1 MGFWKKRL
9 YADAAAATPL
19 SRSAERE
26 LLRLLPLFG
35 NPGAL
40 HREALDAK
48 HELERARK
56 TTAGALSAHADEIVF
71 TSSGTEAN
79 NLGVQGVLRPLLQ
92 THGKLHAITSSIE
105 HQSVLEPLRALKSEG
120 LSVTYL
126 KVDREGFVD
135 PKALRKAIIKKTVF
149 VSVQMVNSEVGVIQ
163 PIREFA
169 KEIRHVR
176 KLRGT
181 PHARVLR
188 AARPSPT
195 LALGS
200 VAPLPLYF
208 HTDACQAP
216 LWLPLAAP
224 KLGIDLMTLDGQK
237 MMGPK
242 GVGALYVKRG
252 TGIEPI
258 LWGGKQEGGLR
269 GGTENV
275 AVAGAF
281 AVALKEAQERVEERV
296 KKVAAVRDFLWS
308 EVRRLVPNAILNGP
322 PSGDTRVANNLN
334 ISIPG
339 LSAEMAVVALDAE
352 GIAASTRSACT
363 VGEEGPSHVIVALGI
378 PKNLANTAIRITLLP
393 DATST
398 DARRVAKTLAN
409 IARKYGNVL

>member
-169 KEIRHVR
+169 KEIRHICRMRIPSVVR
-176 KLRGT
+176 DTSTLRQTQGEK
-181 PHARVLR
+181 V
-188 AARPSPT
+188 
-195 LALGS
+195 
-200 VAPLPLYF
+200 LPLLF